1 MYILPYSSFNTIFY
15 LNLNGQSCTFGQ
27 LSLSLLR
34 MSNEKIR
41 TVFLYKNYFNDFF
54 NKQNKK
60 AKDKIIWTFRLIEIL
75 KQVPEDY
82 LKHIESTNGLYE
94 IRVQLGS
101 NIFRI
106 FCFFDKG
113 KLVVL
118 ANGFQKKTQKT
129 PKSEIEKA
137 LKIKEEYEKE
147 K

>member
-1 MYILPYSSFNTIFY
+1 M
-15 LNLNGQSCTFGQ
+15 
-27 LSLSLLR
+27 
-34 MSNEKIR
+34 
-41 TVFLYKNYFNDFF
+41 
-54 NKQNKK
+54 
-60 AKDKIIWTFRLIEIL
+60 IETL
-75 KQVPEDY
+75 KRVPEDY
-82 LKHIESTNGLYE
+82 LKHIEGTNGLYE

-101 NIFRI
+101 DIFRI

-137 LKIKEEYEKE
+137 LKIKEEYENE